1 MNTLP
6 LTDEQIDHRKA
17 ALHQLLWRIHFWAGL
32 IATPIML
39 FAALT
44 GLLYVFTP
52 QIEAWRHAVVDHVA
66 VTGPALP
73 LDAQLTAAQADQP
86 HGKPRF
92 IVPAHRPG
100 ETTQVFFDLH
110 HHSGAAAEHD
120 HGLPQGRIVYVNPYT
135 AQVVG
140 NLHEMER
147 FQTWAKKLHS
157 SALQGDGWRW
167 LTELGA
173 SWMLVM
179 FATGLML
186 WWPHSQAAGGP
197 GWCALVP
204 RLGQGR
210 QTWRDLHTVLA
221 IAMCGVLGVVLVTGL
236 TWAKYSGE
244 NFRILQQALDQG
256 APRFPKSL
264 SSIAPQGQ
272 TPMSLQAAFEHA
284 RRVAPD
290 ISMSLSPP
298 GKATG
303 VWRIENFDR
312 TQPTK
317 RFRLALDAYSG
328 KVLFFSD
335 WEQLPLLSKAT
346 TVGIPFHRTELGVW
360 NQVLLGLAALTVMFS
375 VISGWVMWWKRRPR
389 GRLGAPMTTLRHMR
403 EAPWWLWLT
412 AIALS
417 IALPV
422 FGASVAVFA
431 AIESLRL
438 LLSRRDTAAA

>member
-6 LTDEQIDHRKA
+6 LTDGQIDHRKA

-32 IATPIML
+32 IATPVVL

-52 QIEAWRHAVVDHVA
+52 QIEAWRHADVDRVA

-73 LDAQLTAAQADQP
+73 LDAQLAAAQADQP
-86 HGKPRF
+86 HGKPRN
-92 IVPAHRPG
+92 IVPAQRPG
-100 ETTQVFFDLH
+100 ETTQVFFDMR
-110 HHSGAAAEHD
+110 HHSGAKEHD

-186 WWPHSQAAGGP
+186 WWPRSQAAGGP
-197 GWCALVP
+197 GWRALMP

-221 IAMCGVLGVVLVTGL
+221 IAMCGVLGGVLVTGL

-264 SSIAPQGQ
+264 SSIAPQSQ
-272 TPMSLQAAFEHA
+272 TPMSLQAAFEHG

-298 GKATG
+298 DKATG

-328 KVLFFSD
+328 ELLFFSG

-346 TVGIPFHRTELGVW
+346 AVGIPFHRTEFGVW

-389 GRLGAPMTTLRHMR
+389 GRLGAPMTTLYHLRA
-403 EAPWWLWLT
+403 APWWLWLT
-412 AIALS
+412 AIGLS

-422 FGASVAVFA
+422 FGVSVVLFA

>member
-1 MNTLP
+1 MNTLL
-6 LTDEQIDHRKA
+6 LTDGQLDHRKA

-32 IATPIML
+32 IATPIVL

-52 QIEAWRHAVVDHVA
+52 QIEAWRHANVDHVA

-73 LDAQLTAAQADQP
+73 LDAQLAAAVADQP
-86 HGKPRF
+86 HGKLRT
-92 IVPAHRPG
+92 IVPAHRSG
-100 ETTQVFFDLH
+100 ETTQVFFDMH
-110 HHSGAAAEHD
+110 HHSGATEHD
-120 HGLPQGRIVYVNPYT
+120 HGLPQGRIVYVNPST

-147 FQTWAKKLHS
+147 FQIWAKKLHS

-186 WWPHSQAAGGP
+186 WWPRSQADGGP
-197 GWCALVP
+197 GWRVLVP
-204 RLGQGR
+204 RIGQGR

-221 IAMCGVLGVVLVTGL
+221 IVMCGVLGVVLVTGL

-244 NFRILQQALDQG
+244 NFRIVQQALDQG
-256 APRFPKSL
+256 APRFPTSL
-264 SSIAPQGQ
+264 SSAMPQDG
-272 TPMSLQAAFEHA
+272 TPLSLQEIFQHA

-290 ISMSLSPP
+290 ILISLSPP

-328 KVLFFSD
+328 KVLFFSG

-346 TVGIPFHRTELGVW
+346 TVGIPFHRAELGVW

-375 VISGWVMWWKRRPR
+375 VISGWVMWLKRRPR
-389 GRLGAPMTTLRHMR
+389 GRLGAPMTALRHMR

-422 FGASVAVFA
+422 FGASVAVFV

-438 LLSRRDTAAA
+438 LLSRRDTAAV